1 VQKKTVRTRCPVCGS
16 KETVKVGENTRRLRL
31 PPIGSHPAFA
41 LAHLVVRRCKDC
53 GAERQEKLEDALPHK
68 SHTKRFSRL
77 VIELA
82 QWMTLSDIAAHLH
95 VGWNLVQRIVK
106 EELKRKVKRRRY
118 RKIRMIS
125 VDEIAVKKRHSYMT
139 VVIDLESGQ
148 VVHAAEGRDSAAL
161 APFLSRLRRA
171 GARLRAAAM
180 DMSPAY
186 EKAIADHNA
195 KLPDGCRQCVIVTDH
210 FHVVKKMNE
219 ALDSIRK
226 DEAARLDEQGRKTL
240 KGKRFLLFFGADK
253 LAEKP
258 KRLADLKTLLE
269 ANDTLMKAWLL
280 KESLG
285 LLWMQPSKAKAEQR
299 IDEWCAAA
307 TETRDKHL
315 LDMAA
320 MIQKRRENILNYYDY
335 PITNAALE
343 GLNNKIKV
351 LKRKA
356 YGYRDMEFFKLRILT
371 IHETKFSLAGS

>member
-1 VQKKTVRTRCPVCGS
+1 MQKKTVRTRCPVCGS

-118 RKIRMIS
+118 RRIRIIA
-125 VDEIAVKKRHSYMT
+125 VDEIAVRKRHSYMT

-148 VVHAAEGRDSAAL
+148 VVHAAEGR
-161 APFLSRLRRA
+161 
-171 GARLRAAAM
+171 
-180 DMSPAY
+180 
-186 EKAIADHNA
+186 
-195 KLPDGCRQCVIVTDH
+195 
-210 FHVVKKMNE
+210 
-219 ALDSIRK
+219 
-226 DEAARLDEQGRKTL
+226 
-240 KGKRFLLFFGADK
+240 
-253 LAEKP
+253 
-258 KRLADLKTLLE
+258 
-269 ANDTLMKAWLL
+269 
-280 KESLG
+280 
-285 LLWMQPSKAKAEQR
+285 
-299 IDEWCAAA
+299 
-307 TETRDKHL
+307 
-315 LDMAA
+315 DMAA